1 MNKIEIEAKE
11 ALDKV
16 IKKSRVHLYKPIQ
29 IAEILYRDRV
39 HADIDLNNLETYR
52 TKSRIWRDSICNKFV
67 GRSSTSSARFQDNLF
82 DENAIPP
89 RFLSVLGD
97 INRKDG
103 IVESHIY
110 KSFSEKLFQMDI
122 ALDYCL
128 KSSYSSFKLK
138 KFIDLFWEEAGL
150 KRSIDKIFEIVVYA
164 LFETIVV
171 ASGIKVSIFADE
183 EKKKILS
190 DFEEFSTKILG
201 FDSKYSMSTDAH
213 FFRVGVTNAADRG
226 LDIFANFGSV
236 IQVKHLTLSTEVA
249 QDIVGTLTSNR
260 VVIVCRNAE
269 SHVIESLLNQIGWKS
284 RIQSIVTIEELCNWY
299 DKALVGSYS
308 DKLAKPLMQHLV
320 DEIKLEFPSVANSDF
335 KDFIEERGYKKNQNK
350 DWKFFE

>member
-1 MNKIEIEAKE
+1 
-11 ALDKV
+11 
-16 IKKSRVHLYKPIQ
+16 
-29 IAEILYRDRV
+29 
-39 HADIDLNNLETYR
+39 
-52 TKSRIWRDSICNKFV
+52 
-67 GRSSTSSARFQDNLF
+67 
-82 DENAIPP
+82 
-89 RFLSVLGD
+89 
-97 INRKDG
+97 
-103 IVESHIY
+103 
-110 KSFSEKLFQMDI
+110 
-122 ALDYCL
+122 
-128 KSSYSSFKLK
+128 
-138 KFIDLFWEEAGL
+138 
-150 KRSIDKIFEIVVYA
+150 
-164 LFETIVV
+164 
-171 ASGIKVSIFADE
+171 
-183 EKKKILS
+183 
-190 DFEEFSTKILG
+190 
-201 FDSKYSMSTDAH
+201 MSTDAH